1 MEGNLIMA
9 RTALST
15 LYGRSQD
22 RYLELVLAFPLRHIK
37 TEQELDDATDVI
49 DSLIDLEKLSGPEQ
63 DYLDVLTDLVEA
75 YETEH
80 YPDEPVSDADMLQHL
95 LEIKGVSQAATAKG
109 AGIAESTVSEVLSG
123 KRALNR
129 KQIGKLA
136 KFFGVGTS
144 AFEYAG

>member
-1 MEGNLIMA
+1 MA

-37 TEQELDDATDVI
+37 TEQELDAATRVI
-49 DSLIDLEKLSGPEQ
+49 HTLIDLDTLSGPEQ

-75 YETEH
+75 YESEH
-80 YPDEPVSDADMLQHL
+80 DPDEAVTDAEMLGHL
-95 LEIKGVSQAATAKG
+95 LETKGVSQAAAAKG

-123 KRALNR
+123 KRTLNR

-136 KFFGVGTS
+136 KFFGVGAS
-144 AFEYAG
+144 AFEFRS

>member
-1 MEGNLIMA
+1 MA

-37 TEQELDDATDVI
+37 TEQELDAATVVI
-49 DSLIDLEKLSGPEQ
+49 HSLIDLAKLSGPEQ

-75 YETEH
+75 YEAVH
-80 YPDEPVSDADMLQHL
+80 YPSEPVSDAEMLQHL
-95 LEIKGVSQAATAKG
+95 LEIKGATQVAAAKG
-109 AGIAESTVSEVLSG
+109 AGIAESTLSEVLSG
-123 KRALNR
+123 KRTLNR

-136 KFFGVGTS
+136 NFFGVG
-144 AFEYAG
+144 AGVFEFGGDDL

>member
-1 MEGNLIMA
+1 MEGDVSMA

-37 TEQELDDATDVI
+37 TEQELDAATRVI
-49 DSLIDLEKLSGPEQ
+49 HTLIDLDTLSGPEQ

-75 YETEH
+75 YEVEH
-80 YPDEPVSDADMLQHL
+80 YPCEQVTDADMLQYL
-95 LEIKGVSQAATAKG
+95 LETKGVSQAAAAKG

-123 KRALNR
+123 KRTLNR

-136 KFFGVGTS
+136 KFFGVGAS
-144 AFEYAG
+144 AFEFAG

>member
-1 MEGNLIMA
+1 MA

-37 TEQELDDATDVI
+37 TEQELDAATVAI
-49 DSLIDLEKLSGPEQ
+49 HSLIDLDKLSGPEQ

-75 YETEH
+75 YESEH
-80 YPDEPVSDADMLQHL
+80 YPDEPVSDAEMLGYL
-95 LEIKGVSQAATAKG
+95 LEIKGVSQSAAAKG

-123 KRALNR
+123 KRTLNR
-129 KQIGKLA
+129 KQIGKFA
-136 KFFGVGTS
+136 KFFGVGAS
-144 AFEYAG
+144 AFEFGA

>member
-1 MEGNLIMA
+1 MA

-22 RYLELVLAFPLRHIK
+22 RYLELVLDFPLRPIRTDK
-37 TEQELDDATDVI
+37 ELDAATRVI
-49 DSLIDLEKLSGPEQ
+49 HSLVDLVTLSGPER
-63 DYLDVLTDLVEA
+63 DYLEVLTDLVET

-80 YPDEPVSDADMLQHL
+80 EPVEPVSDSEMLQFL
-95 LEIKGVSQAATAKG
+95 LETKGITQAIAAKG

-123 KRALNR
+123 KRKLNR

-136 KFFGVGTS
+136 TYFRVEPS
-144 AFEYAG
+144 AFALLELA

>member
-1 MEGNLIMA
+1 MA

-15 LYGRSQD
+15 LYGRAQD
-22 RYLELVLAFPLRHIK
+22 RYLELVLAFPLRPIRME
-37 TEQELDDATDVI
+37 TELDDATRVI
-49 DSLIDLEKLSGPEQ
+49 DSLIDLDELSGPER

-80 YPDEPVSDADMLQHL
+80 YSAEPVTDADMLQFL
-95 LEIKGVSQAATAKG
+95 LETKGVTQSVAAKG

-123 KRALNR
+123 KRKLNR

-136 KFFGVGTS
+136 KYFHVEPGV
-144 AFEYAG
+144 FEFAD

>member
-1 MEGNLIMA
+1 MA

-22 RYLELVLAFPLRHIK
+22 RYLELVLAFPLRPIR
-37 TEQELDDATDVI
+37 TEKELDAATRAI
-49 DSLIDLEKLSGPEQ
+49 HALIDLEKLSDPER

-75 YETEH
+75 YEAEH
-80 YPDEPVSDADMLQHL
+80 YPDEPVSDADLLRYL
-95 LEIKGVSQAATAKG
+95 LENKGVSQVDAAKG

-123 KRALNR
+123 RRMLNR

-136 KFFGVGTS
+136 NYFRVEPG
-144 AFEYAG
+144 AFEFGG